1 MHANPAA
8 CAPPIPHPSPGEFR
22 SARLCRV
29 GFIPELSTLISASRI
44 VLFGPLR
51 RVITPPRVIPA
62 HFDLAWRSRQLCTL
76 PDVTAEPELDESQ
89 SDQWHLQSQADMEE
103 TVNEPVG

>member
-1 MHANPAA
+1 MRANPAA
-8 CAPPIPHPSPGEFR
+8 CAPPIHHP
-22 SARLCRV
+22 
-29 GFIPELSTLISASRI
+29 T
-44 VLFGPLR
+44 
-51 RVITPPRVIPA
+51 RVIPA

-89 SDQWHLQSQADMEE
+89 SDQWHLQAQADMEE